1 MCDKHLNTEHIQTS
15 TNKLDAAVAFKAFE
29 VAAAP
34 MPPRKTKDH
43 WQFQGQ
49 ELLEQ
54 NENSSITSGRACAFW
69 AGDIWFAKQLIW
81 GQYMPL
87 EPSQFWPQ
95 APVAFWTLYIGA
107 TSCFSTYRYQVSWSL
122 RPKGT
127 NWLPSGGKVEEFG
140 REKYERSLKFTN
152 KERQSHVRYPEC
164 PNTFGLH
171 KAAKQ
176 SSSHTRICISTSRVE
191 NIHSKRSALRYT
203 KEFLEILWDPGWS
216 RLIHDLHPVK
226 TQLLAASD
234 ITLCHSFSA
243 LPCAMWHVAN
253 QSSRENL
260 LIHWYLDHRF
270 DSIIDS

>member
-1 MCDKHLNTEHIQTS
+1 MKASLFFWNAELPQGCEIIPLSILASRMTKHTIKRYVWQASKYGTHTDKYKH
-15 TNKLDAAVAFKAFE
+15 KLDAAVAFKAFE

-127 NWLPSGGKVEEFG
+127 KLIAIWRQSWGVWQRKIWKKFEVYQQRTTIPRTISWVSEHLWTPQGGKAIQQPHQDLYLHLKG
-140 REKYERSLKFTN
+140 WKHPLQEKCFKVYQGISGNSLRSWLK
-152 KERQSHVRYPEC
+152 
-164 PNTFGLH
+164 
-171 KAAKQ
+171 
-176 SSSHTRICISTSRVE
+176 
-191 NIHSKRSALRYT
+191 
-203 KEFLEILWDPGWS
+203 
-216 RLIHDLHPVK
+216 
-226 TQLLAASD
+226 
-234 ITLCHSFSA
+234 
-243 LPCAMWHVAN
+243 
-253 QSSRENL
+253 
-260 LIHWYLDHRF
+260 
-270 DSIIDS
+270 